1 MAFDFQKLRG
11 KIIEKYNSI
20 TAFAQAFGV
29 SQNTFSK
36 KMNNRVKFSAN
47 DIIKIVNMLD
57 IPESE
62 INEYFFKKKV

>member
-1 MAFDFQKLRG
+1 MAFDFRKLRG
-11 KIIEKYNSI
+11 KIIEKYNTL

-29 SQNTFSK
+29 SKNTFSK
-36 KMNNRVKFSAN
+36 KMNNQVRFSAN

-57 IPESE
+57 IPEDE